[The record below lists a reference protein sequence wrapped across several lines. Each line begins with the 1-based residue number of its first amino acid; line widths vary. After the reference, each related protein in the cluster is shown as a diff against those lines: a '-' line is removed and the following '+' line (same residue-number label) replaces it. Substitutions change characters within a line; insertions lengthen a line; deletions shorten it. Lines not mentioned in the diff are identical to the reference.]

1 MPPGEVGELSWAE
14 VILGDGGTNTVT
26 VIVMV
31 VTAFG
36 VAYVVEKMVF
46 VMVEVTVLGEKT
58 VMMVVVVIVT
68 SRFSLTPLT
77 PKAPRISDVASWSE
91 LPIALLAGLE
101 VEVTVTV
108 DVCVPW
114 PGLTNVRTSVLVT
127 TTTAVSGGPVKEVTV
142 FVTVCVMVSGK
153 SSMPIPGRVM
163 GGVDAGILVLGWVE
177 SVNASI
183 PIRPVLLL
191 RAVSTFGSQ
200 DQGLE
205 NDLQP
210 EGWLKA
216 RGLLADFA
224 IARVLTFPPGPFNS
238 LLA

>member
-1 MPPGEVGELSWAE
+1 MPAGEVGGLSWAE

-36 VAYVVEKMVF
+36 VAYVVEKTVL

-58 VMMVVVVIVT
+58 VMMAVVVIMT
-68 SRFSLTPLT
+68 SRFSLTPLA
-77 PKAPRISDVASWSE
+77 PKAPRISDVAS
-91 LPIALLAGLE
+91 LE
-101 VEVTVTV
+101 VDVTVAV

-114 PGLTNVRTSVLVT
+114 PGLTSVRTSVLVT

-163 GGVDAGILVLGWVE
+163 GGVEAGILVLGWVE

-183 PIRPVLLL
+183 PIRSV
-191 RAVSTFGSQ
+191 
-200 DQGLE
+200 
-205 NDLQP
+205 
-210 EGWLKA
+210 
-216 RGLLADFA
+216 
-224 IARVLTFPPGPFNS
+224 
-238 LLA
+238 